1 MKKITYIVLTVLCL
15 LLTVLLPY
23 ILPLNQPVIPKEAE
37 IKIDIGKIINNILPI
52 IASSLIYLFL
62 FTIGIVN
69 LIIFLIKKIE
79 KQPISDI
86 TEERKIFPLSAE
98 SSSKLFF
105 LISLFI
111 LLTSIA
117 EIIIL
122 HYIKGAAADMISF
135 FLTLNLILEISVAVI
150 IITFLKINFLNF
162 TIKKKHLFFIPK
174 IYTAMLPIILIS
186 LFINLF
192 ITETIGI
199 KPSIN
204 PVIKLILVLK
214 SKPIL
219 FILVTQIILL
229 GPLAEELFFRG
240 FIYSL
245 LRKRYSFILS
255 CLPLSL
261 GFSLLHR
268 SPQNILPLFIIS
280 VTLCYLYEKTQ
291 NITAPVIFHSLFNS
305 LNLILILITKD
316 LL

>member
-15 LLTVLLPY
+15 LSTVLLQY
-23 ILPLNQPVIPKEAE
+23 IPFYQPVIQKEAE
-37 IKIDIGKIINNILPI
+37 IKIEIGKIISNIVPI
-52 IASSLIYLFL
+52 LASSLIYLLL
-62 FTIGIVN
+62 FTFGIVN
-69 LIIFLIKKIE
+69 LIIFLIKKIK

-98 SSSKLFF
+98 SSSKLLF

-111 LLTSIA
+111 LLVSIA
-117 EIIIL
+117 EIVIL
-122 HYIKGAAADMISF
+122 HYIKGTADIISL
-135 FLTLNLILEISVAVI
+135 FLILNLILEIFVAAV
-150 IITFLKINFLNF
+150 IITFLRINFLNF
-162 TIKKKHLFFIPK
+162 TIKRKHLFFIPK
-174 IYTAMLPIILIS
+174 IYTAILPIILLS

-192 ITETIGI
+192 ITEAIGI
-199 KPSIN
+199 RPSIN
-204 PVIKLILVLK
+204 PAVKLILLLK

-219 FILVTQIILL
+219 LVLTIQIILF

-261 GFSLLHR
+261 WFSLLHR

-280 VTLCYLYEKTQ
+280 TALCYLYEKTQ
-291 NITAPVIFHSLFNS
+291 SITAPVIFHSLFNS
-305 LNLILILITKD
+305 LNLMLILITKN